1 MKPRLF
7 SEMNKVF
14 TGVLLLS
21 MINSALAK
29 RKETAGTQLF
39 QLNYNWSFPYYVTF
53 LSSIRSIMKMY
64 SFFSVN

>member
-14 TGVLLLS
+14 IGMLILS

-29 RKETAGTQLF
+29 RKETAGTQWF
-39 QLNYNWSFPYYVTF
+39 QLNHNWSFKEICNIFVIY
-53 LSSIRSIMKMY
+53 SINNENVFIFQR
-64 SFFSVN
+64 

>member
-14 TGVLLLS
+14 IGMLILS

-39 QLNYNWSFPYYVTF
+39 QLNYNWSF
-53 LSSIRSIMKMY
+53 M
-64 SFFSVN
+64 